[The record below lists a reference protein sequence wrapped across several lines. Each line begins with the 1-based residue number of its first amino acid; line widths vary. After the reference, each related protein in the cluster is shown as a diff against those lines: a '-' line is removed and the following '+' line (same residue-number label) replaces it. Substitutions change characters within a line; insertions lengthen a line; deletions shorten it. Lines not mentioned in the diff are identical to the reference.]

1 MEYKKWIR
9 LDNASNIFL
18 AARNEIDTKVFRLTA
33 EMKDEIDPSILQSAL
48 NLTYEEYP
56 LFHSTLRRGFFWY
69 YLQKSEVKPQVK
81 MEIEPPVSP
90 IYKTGERDFL
100 FRVLYKEN
108 RIHLEVFHALTDGTG
123 ALWFLE
129 DLITEY
135 VRLRYAQEAE
145 SSKQKRKK
153 ADIEDS
159 FNRYF
164 KEKKKATQFDR
175 FVRPLREIYHE
186 QKTNGHLLPEMVD
199 TLKVK
204 KIHQI
209 KGTLNPDHR
218 PRIVHLELS
227 VKEALNLSRNEGVSL
242 TIYLTALYL
251 LSVYEAKENKEEDTT
266 ISVSIPINLRQFF
279 PSITVRNFFS
289 TTTVAYTFK
298 EGKSVGINEVCQEI
312 DKQFKQQL
320 EKESLEKRLKQHIEF
335 EFHPAARIL
344 LRPIKDLVLK
354 GINKLNNR
362 KVSVAMSNLG
372 LVHLPEPMTQYVE
385 NVYFYTSVI
394 RPQFSVLSYNQTLNI
409 TFTSPFQETNIF
421 QKFVEYLTEASIE
434 IKMDINKVTKE
445 ELDD

>member
-1 MEYKKWIR
+1 M
-9 LDNASNIFL
+9 
-18 AARNEIDTKVFRLTA
+18 
-33 EMKDEIDPSILQSAL
+33 
-48 NLTYEEYP
+48 
-56 LFHSTLRRGFFWY
+56 
-69 YLQKSEVKPQVK
+69 
-81 MEIEPPVSP
+81 
-90 IYKTGERDFL
+90 
-100 FRVLYKEN
+100 
-108 RIHLEVFHALTDGTG
+108 
-123 ALWFLE
+123 
-129 DLITEY
+129 
-135 VRLRYAQEAE
+135 
-145 SSKQKRKK
+145 
-153 ADIEDS
+153 
-159 FNRYF
+159 
-164 KEKKKATQFDR
+164 
-175 FVRPLREIYHE
+175 
-186 QKTNGHLLPEMVD
+186 
-199 TLKVK
+199 
-204 KIHQI
+204 
-209 KGTLNPDHR
+209 
-218 PRIVHLELS
+218 
-227 VKEALNLSRNEGVSL
+227 
-242 TIYLTALYL
+242 
-251 LSVYEAKENKEEDTT
+251 
-266 ISVSIPINLRQFF
+266 
-279 PSITVRNFFS
+279 
-289 TTTVAYTFK
+289 AYTFK